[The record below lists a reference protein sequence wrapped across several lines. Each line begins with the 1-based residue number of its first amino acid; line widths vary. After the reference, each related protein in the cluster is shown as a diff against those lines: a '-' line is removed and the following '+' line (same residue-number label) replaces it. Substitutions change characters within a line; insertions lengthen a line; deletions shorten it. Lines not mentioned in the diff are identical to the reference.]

1 MAPDLLFHPVFNEAE
16 ALAGVSYRKVG
27 HPTAKHWIDQL
38 NDPIQGLR
46 LVAAEYILELP
57 QQGRSFLELGCVLR
71 TPHAT
76 TTANASEVETQEAE
90 ALASTEVYVST
101 LLFINLDLQFGQLLP
116 KPFLYRPHQPIMSR
130 VGVNQDHQI
139 IRKSCVLD
147 VGVLAVA
154 RGLFR
159 LFQHPV
165 HLVEVKVAEQ
175 WCVCFL
181 YALDIL
187 WAWLKWCFW
196 GW

>member
-1 MAPDLLFHPVFNEAE
+1 
-16 ALAGVSYRKVG
+16 
-27 HPTAKHWIDQL
+27 
-38 NDPIQGLR
+38 
-46 LVAAEYILELP
+46 
-57 QQGRSFLELGCVLR
+57 LR

-116 KPFLYRPHQPIMSR
+116 KPFLYRPHQPVMSW

-147 VGVLAVA
+147 VGVLAVT

-159 LFQHPV
+159 LLQHLV
-165 HLVEVKVAEQ
+165 HLVEVEVAEQ
-175 WCVCFL
+175 W
-181 YALDIL
+181 
-187 WAWLKWCFW
+187 
-196 GW
+196 